1 MASFSR
7 QARAPAVSAVVLLS
21 ALGLSSCSGSA
32 QACTAIGWSNALIVQ
47 FEGESAEVSDLEL
60 CADPNCSSEDA
71 GRSAELTM
79 VELSPREGPDDPWRF
94 ILSGGLDPLYVRVLG
109 AEGAVLTV
117 TPIEPDWI
125 RVGGSERCG
134 GPHEATVT
142 IEL

>member
-47 FEGESAEVSDLEL
+47 FEGESAEVSD
-60 CADPNCSSEDA
+60 
-71 GRSAELTM
+71 
-79 VELSPREGPDDPWRF
+79 
-94 ILSGGLDPLYVRVLG
+94 
-109 AEGAVLTV
+109 
-117 TPIEPDWI
+117 EPDWI